1 MSKTGIAIRVGL
13 ILAIISL
20 LSLPR
25 VGPTSSA
32 QSGANVEL
40 AVDTANPSQDG
51 LLAIFADLRFGGEI
65 GLPVGAGD
73 INGDNRA
80 DVIFCQMYASAG
92 AGNRQNNGQVNF
104 YISDGRDS
112 GIVDA
117 STNPPNIFHLI
128 GKDSGDLLGTSVATG
143 DVNGDGLRDVALGV
157 FGDDGPNNSR
167 FNAGGVSIVL
177 GSTNF
182 NLRADLSTVDGNPPP
197 GVITVYGARAN
208 SRTGIWTDIGDI
220 DGDGFGDIVMGS
232 DQINRPEGDNHAG
245 GACILFGSASL
256 PSVIDLASPPAGVR
270 MALVLGVDN
279 EDHWGSAFHVGDLNG
294 DNISDLAI
302 AGAIFRDSASYVTPQ
317 DQDSGHDARA
327 ANFNGTRPG
336 AGEVYVI
343 YGSRNFPELVD
354 LQNPPSGSTHVIGAQ
369 PLDFLGSQ
377 IHSADLNGDGRR
389 ELIIGALQ
397 ANAPENR
404 GRTGAVYVIYGS
416 PQLQGATI
424 DLANANASGLQISSI
439 YGEESLDC
447 GGDSVR
453 SFDINKDGLSDL
465 FIGSPEHTLGPEDVG
480 EVRADAGDTKF
491 IYGQRDF
498 LPSLIKLWDPPA
510 SPRIF
515 RLAGAQGEQQ
525 GIDGG
530 DEMSYR
536 LTGGDVDGDGF
547 VDYIANAMHGDGFG
561 NRSTNAGEVY
571 VFSGKKLSAKLG
583 MLPPNTVPAPVI
595 SQARLFS
602 NGQAIQQASAG
613 QSGLQVRIEL
623 GQGSVT
629 PDIEVTINGTGVS
642 WRADGSA
649 IVVDLDQNPG
659 VRNSVGALAIRVRR
673 TEPLSEF
680 SNEVTAGR
688 LTGPEITSLSV
699 KRKGGGKVKLTIRGT
714 GFQTSS
720 NVTILNQNGQAVS
733 LKSVSIN
740 SSEDIRVVI
749 KGSAAPSGTTLRVRI
764 TNLAGIQSNERSIAV
779 P

>member
-167 FNAGGVSIVL
+167 FNAGGVTIVL

-256 PSVIDLASPPAGVR
+256 PSVIDLASPPPGVR

-327 ANFNGTRPG
+327 ANFNGARPG

-404 GRTGAVYVIYGS
+404 GRTGAVYVIYGA

-699 KRKGGGKVKLTIRGT
+699 KRKSGGKVKLTIRGT

-733 LKSVSIN
+733 LKSISIN

-749 KGSAAPSGTTLRVRI
+749 KGSAAPPGTTLRVRI

>member
-1 MSKTGIAIRVGL
+1 MIKTGIAIRVGL

-25 VGPTSSA
+25 TSPTSSA
-32 QSGANVEL
+32 QSGGVEL
-40 AVDTANPSQDG
+40 AVDTANLNQDG
-51 LLAIFADLRFGGEI
+51 LLAIFGDLRFGGDI

-92 AGNRQNNGQVNF
+92 PGNRQNNGQVNF

-112 GIVDA
+112 GVVDA

-128 GKDSGDLLGTSVATG
+128 GQNSGDLLGTSVATG

-157 FGDDGPNNSR
+157 FGDDGPGNSR
-167 FNAGGVSIVL
+167 FNAGGVTLVL

-182 NLRADLSTVDGNPPP
+182 NLRADLATADGNPPP
-197 GVITVYGARAN
+197 GVITIHGARAN
-208 SRTGIWTDIGDI
+208 SRTGIWVDIGDL

-232 DQINRPEGDNHAG
+232 DQINREGGFHAG
-245 GACILFGSASL
+245 GACVLFGSPSL
-256 PSVIDLASPPAGVR
+256 PSVIDLAGNQPGVR
-270 MALVLGVDN
+270 MATILGVDE
-279 EDHWGSAFHVGDLNG
+279 EDHWGSAFHVGDING
-294 DNISDLAI
+294 DGLGDLAI
-302 AGAIFRDSASYVTPQ
+302 AGAIFRDSASYVTPD
-317 DQDSGHDARA
+317 DQGSGHDARA

-343 YGSRNFPELVD
+343 YGSRNFPAQVD
-354 LQNPPSGSTHVIGAQ
+354 LRNPPPGSTHVIGAQ
-369 PLDFLGSQ
+369 QLDFLGSQ

-397 ANAPENR
+397 ANAPDNR
-404 GRTGAVYVIYGS
+404 GRTGAVYIFYGS
-416 PQLQGATI
+416 PQLQGATV
-424 DLANANASGLQISSI
+424 DLAVPNNSGLQISSI

-480 EVRADAGDTKF
+480 EMRSDAGDTKF
-491 IYGQRDF
+491 IFGQRAF
-498 LPSLIKLWDPPA
+498 LPAVIKLWDPPA
-510 SPRIF
+510 SPRVF

-561 NRSTNAGEVY
+561 NRATNAGEVY
-571 VFSGKKLSAKLG
+571 VFSGKKLSARLG
-583 MLPPNTVPAPVI
+583 MLPPSTLPAPVI
-595 SQARLFS
+595 SLARLLS
-602 NGQAIQQASAG
+602 NGQATDQAAAG

-629 PDIEVTINGTGVS
+629 PDTEVTINGVVVS
-642 WRADGSA
+642 WRAAGAA
-649 IVVDLDQNPG
+649 IIVDLDENPAI
-659 VRNSVGALAIRVRR
+659 RNSVGALTIRVRR

-688 LTGPEITSLSV
+688 LTGPEITSLGV
-699 KRKGGGKVKLTIRGT
+699 KRKSGGKVKLTVRGT

-720 NVTILNQNGQAVS
+720 NVTVLNQNGQAIA

-740 SSEDIRVVI
+740 SSESIVVVI
-749 KGSAAPSGTTLRVRI
+749 KGSAAPPGTTLRVRV
-764 TNLAGIQSNERSIAV
+764 TNLAGIQSNERSISV

>member
-1 MSKTGIAIRVGL
+1 MSKTGIAIRVGF
-13 ILAIISL
+13 ILALISL

-25 VGPTSSA
+25 VAPLSSA
-32 QSGANVEL
+32 QSGGNIEL

-51 LLAIFADLRFGGEI
+51 LLAIFAELRFGGEI

-104 YISDGRDS
+104 YISDGSDS

-117 STNPPNIFHLI
+117 ATNPPNIFHLI

-167 FNAGGVSIVL
+167 FNAGGVTIVL
-177 GSTNF
+177 GSTDF

-220 DGDGFGDIVMGS
+220 DGDGFGDIVMGA
-232 DQINRPEGDNHAG
+232 DQINRAEGDNHAG

-256 PSVIDLASPPAGVR
+256 PSVIDLASPPVGVR

-416 PQLQGATI
+416 PQLQGATV
-424 DLANANASGLQISSI
+424 DLANINASGLQISSI

-480 EVRADAGDTKF
+480 EERADAGDTKF

-561 NRSTNAGEVY
+561 NRATNAGEVY
-571 VFSGKKLSAKLG
+571 IFSGKKLSAKLG

-595 SQARLFS
+595 SQARLLS
-602 NGQAIQQASAG
+602 NGQPIEQAAAG

-623 GQGSVT
+623 GQTVT
-629 PDIEVTINGTGVS
+629 PDIEVTINGIGVS
-642 WRADGSA
+642 WRAEGAA

-659 VRNSVGALAIRVRR
+659 IRNSVGALLIRVRR

-688 LTGPEITSLSV
+688 LTGPEITSLNL
-699 KRKGGGKVKLTIRGT
+699 KRKSGGKVKLTIRGT

-720 NVTILNQNGQAVS
+720 NVTILNQNGQPVS

-749 KGSAAPSGTTLRVRI
+749 KGSAVPSGTTLRVRV
-764 TNLAGIQSNERSIAV
+764 TNFAGIQSNERSIAV